1 MQDDF
6 AVAGCEVV
14 KNELLANFFAVVDL
28 AIVDEVQMRQG
39 FDSHWLH
46 AVEIIENGE
55 TVEGEAAV
63 FEVRNRLHAKH
74 VGSSLADFPSTFCT
88 F

>member
-6 AVAGCEVV
+6 AVALCEVV
-14 KNELLANFFAVVDL
+14 KIELLANFFVVVDL
-28 AIVDEVQMRQG
+28 AIVDEAQVGQC

-63 FEVRNRLHAKH
+63 FEVRNRLHTKH
-74 VGSSLADFPSTFCT
+74 VGSSLADFHSITGTF
-88 F
+88 